1 MNNDLVA
8 SLCAIYARVSTTEQ
22 AEGKS
27 IEAQLHA
34 CREYARARGWQVYAE
49 YVDPGHTGR
58 SENRPSFQSLASDA
72 LAGRFQTVLVHK
84 FDRFARNRAISAT
97 YKELLRKNGVRVVSV
112 TEPTDDTPTSIIVE
126 GMLEVVAEWYS
137 VNLAQET
144 RKGQWQVIRDGGWPG
159 TVAWGY
165 EKDENG
171 WVKVAAEAEAVRV
184 AFREFATGIYTLAEW
199 TKVAYDLGY
208 RTRNGTRVSKARWS
222 QVFHNRFYIGVVA
235 WGGVEAQGKHTP
247 LVDEEMFNRVQEI
260 LAEHDG
266 HKERST
272 RRPYPLTGFL
282 WSLDTDSPLHGAVGK
297 GIRYYRSSSP
307 GDSGQ
312 RHHVQAEILESQMA
326 GVLCAV
332 HLPDCTALSNRI
344 DGALLLALK
353 VTPTVGDLYQWL
365 ETDEQRHAIFELTIA
380 RQGLKVR
387 GDRIVD
393 IQPSPP
399 FDIVPGSTGIQYPRG
414 DSNARTRLRRPLLY
428 PLSYGG
434 L

>member
-1 MNNDLVA
+1 
-8 SLCAIYARVSTTEQ
+8 
-22 AEGKS
+22 
-27 IEAQLHA
+27 
-34 CREYARARGWQVYAE
+34 VYAE

-58 SENRPSFQSLASDA
+58 TENRPAFQALAGDA
-72 LAGRFQTVLVHK
+72 LAGRFQAVLVHK
-84 FDRFARNRAISAT
+84 FDRFARSRAVSAT
-97 YKELLRKNGVRVVSV
+97 YKELLRKNGVRVISI

-159 TVAWGY
+159 PVTWGY

-171 WVKVAAEAEAVRV
+171 WIRLAEDAELVRS
-184 AFREFATGIYTLAEW
+184 AFREFATGNYTLAEW
-199 TKVAYDLGY
+199 VEVAFAMGY
-208 RTRNGTRVSKARWS
+208 RTRQGNKINKGRWS
-222 QVFHNRFYIGVVA
+222 QIFHNRFYIGIVA
-235 WGGVEAQGKHTP
+235 WGGVEAQGKHAP
-247 LVDEEMFNRVQEI
+247 LVDEETFNRVQEI

-282 WSLDTDSPLHGAVGK
+282 WSLDANSPLHGAVGK
-297 GIRYYRSSSP
+297 GIRYYRSLNP

-312 RHHVQAEILESQMA
+312 RHHVQAETLESQIA

-332 HLPDCTALSNRI
+332 HLPDCTAVHNNQI

-365 ETDEQRHAIFELTIA
+365 ETDEQRRAICELAIVH
-380 RQGLKVR
+380 QGLKVR

-399 FDIVPGSTGIQYPRG
+399 FAIVPGSTDIECPGV
-414 DSNARTRLRRPLLY
+414 DSNHHAQLGTGPQPAAY
-428 PLSYGG
+428 ANSATGAHTTIIQ
-434 L
+434 